1 MQRKQSRNIY
11 TIPLSKFI
19 TITSTKRFGIRR
31 NAEDLS
37 FILRNSILINF
48 VITRMYNFLSFK
60 SHIHR
65 IKNRFKWLFQDCKI
79 KVKID
84 EIKLN

>member
-1 MQRKQSRNIY
+1 MQRNQSRNIY

-19 TITSTKRFGIRR
+19 KITSMKHFGIRR
-31 NAEDLS
+31 NAEELS

-48 VITRMYNFLSFK
+48 VIKRMCNFLSFK

-84 EIKLN
+84 KVKLN